1 MILGDNFTPK
11 TISTP
16 SAHDE
21 LQKRLFKILEAT
33 TDVVA
38 MADCDGLLLYLNEAG
53 RRLFGWDKEDGA
65 RCRHTVDI
73 HPGWAYEVVKN
84 EAFPAALKDGAWS
97 GETALTVQGGR
108 ELPVLQVVLA
118 HAGAGG
124 AVEFYSM
131 ICRDISDR
139 KLKELEQIEWAN
151 RYDAAIRASGQ
162 VLFDWNSKSGAITYG
177 GDVEKLLGYSGSEMQ
192 GGLARLRELIH
203 PEDIDA
209 FDLQIARVTETRD
222 PFHHEFRVF
231 KKNGKLIIIE
241 AQGFFFLD
249 RSGQIGRMVG
259 FLRDVTSERSAERM
273 IQLANEKLER
283 HVAERTAALEKAYG
297 ELEHRARQQA
307 AVARLSHRALANH
320 DLHTLMQEAAEI
332 VCANLDVQFGAVL
345 ELETNSQQFTVHG
358 SHGWPE
364 NLADSPIRSGC
375 LSQSGY
381 AVETGGAVISPDFS
395 RENRFSI
402 SQKLRQSRASS
413 GVSVCI
419 QGAERP
425 LGVLNAFSLTVR
437 SYSAEEVSFMQAI
450 ANVLTSALERRRAE
464 EKILNAQTEAESANK
479 AKSDFLSRMSHELRT
494 PLNSILG
501 FTQLMEMEE
510 NNARQTESIEHVSR
524 AGQNLLVMINEIL
537 DIARLDS
544 GRAEFTF
551 DTLDLA
557 EILPSIVTLSDPLAQ
572 RHNVKLL
579 PVIAPAASACIRT
592 DRERLRQILLNLLS
606 NAVKYNRPGGTVEV
620 SVGQPVAGFWRISVR
635 DTGAGLSETQLARLF
650 VPFERLGVREGG
662 TAGGTG
668 LGLSLCQRLAKA
680 LNGHIG
686 VQSTVGEGST
696 FWVEFPQAEMEP
708 LTAPLQPSPEPTIA
722 AAIPASPGETLI
734 LYIEDDV
741 ANAQL
746 LERLIAVRKGT
757 KLLTAVEGRSGF
769 DLAREHRPN
778 VILLD
783 LNLPDVQGDQLLL
796 LLKADPVTANIPVIV
811 VSGEVADDLEEKLCK
826 SGALGLLVKPY
837 RVQDLFTMLDRALGK

>member
-1 MILGDNFTPK
+1 MILGDNLTPK
-11 TISTP
+11 TLSTP
-16 SAHDE
+16 SAHDGP
-21 LQKRLFKILEAT
+21 QTRLFKILEAT

-38 MADCDGLLLYLNEAG
+38 MADCDGLLLYVNEAG
-53 RRLFGWDKEDGA
+53 RRLFGWGEEDAA
-65 RCRHTVDI
+65 RCRHMADI
-73 HPGWAYEVVKN
+73 HPSWAYEVVKS
-84 EAFPAALKDGAWS
+84 EAFPAALNDGSWS

-118 HAGAGG
+118 HADAGG
-124 AVEFYSM
+124 GVEFYST

-177 GDVEKLLGYSGSEMQ
+177 GDVDKLLGYSGSEMQ

-203 PEDIDA
+203 PEDLDA
-209 FDLQIARVTETRD
+209 FDLQLARATETRD
-222 PFHHEFRVF
+222 SLHHEFRVV
-231 KKNGKLIIIE
+231 KKNGKLIVSE

-249 RSGQIGRMVG
+249 RSGQSGRMVG
-259 FLRDVTSERSAERM
+259 FLRDVTSERGSERM
-273 IQLANEKLER
+273 IQLANAKLECQ
-283 HVAERTAALEKAYG
+283 VTERTAALEKAYG
-297 ELEHRARQQA
+297 ELERRARQQA

-320 DLHTLMQEAAEI
+320 DLHTLMQDASEM
-332 VCANLDVQFGAVL
+332 VCENLDVQFGAVL
-345 ELETNSQQFTVHG
+345 ELGTNSQQFIIHG
-358 SHGWPE
+358 SHGWPA
-364 NLADSPIRSGC
+364 NLPDSPIRSGC

-381 AVETGGAVISPDFS
+381 AVETGGAVISPDFGL
-395 RENRFSI
+395 ENRFSI
-402 SQKLRQSRASS
+402 SRKIRQSRASS

-425 LGVLNAFSLTVR
+425 LGVLNAFSLTAR
-437 SYSAEEVSFMQAI
+437 HYSAEEVSFMQAI
-450 ANVLTSALERRRAE
+450 AAVLTSALERRRAE
-464 EKILNAQTEAESANK
+464 EKLQNAQAEAESANK

-510 NNARQTESIEHVSR
+510 NNARQTENIEHVSR
-524 AGQNLLVMINEIL
+524 AGQNLLVMINEVL

-544 GRAEFTF
+544 GRAEFNF

-557 EILPSIVTLSDPLAQ
+557 EFLPSIVTLSTPLAQ
-572 RHNVKLL
+572 RHKVTLL
-579 PVIAPAASACIRT
+579 PVIAPVASACIRI

-606 NAVKYNRPGGTVEV
+606 NAVRYNRAGGTVEV

-635 DTGAGLSETQLARLF
+635 DTGAGLSEAQLARLF

-662 TAGGTG
+662 TEGGTG

-680 LNGHIG
+680 LDGHIG

-708 LTAPLQPSPEPTIA
+708 LITHLHPPPEPTLA
-722 AAIPASPGETLI
+722 DAPASPGEPII

-741 ANAQL
+741 ANAL
-746 LERLIAVRKGT
+746 LLKRLIEVRKGY
-757 KLLTAVEGRSGF
+757 KLLTAVEGRRGF
-769 DLAREHRPN
+769 ELAREHRPN

-783 LNLPDVQGDQLLL
+783 LNLPDIQGDQLLL
-796 LLKADPVTANIPVIV
+796 LFKVDPITAPIPVIV
-811 VSGEVADDLEEKLCK
+811 VSGEVGDDLEERLCK

-837 RVQDLFTMLDRALGK
+837 RVQDLFAMLDRAMGK